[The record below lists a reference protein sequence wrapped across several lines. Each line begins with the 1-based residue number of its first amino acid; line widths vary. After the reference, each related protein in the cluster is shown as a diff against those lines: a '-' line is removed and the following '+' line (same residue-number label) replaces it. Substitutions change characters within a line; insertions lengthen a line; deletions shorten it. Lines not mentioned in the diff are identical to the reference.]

1 MADYENG
8 INGATG
14 EYLFPLDSPK
24 QIAAQATETLS
35 TIPLTDPH
43 RMELRDRLELRNKP
57 RAAKA
62 GVDPTKLAQAGWG
75 AIFLENYTSFSLEAL
90 KSDDG
95 LGVLLKHRQNQATPT
110 YYRECTYKPGW
121 NKAKFLTSHDVA
133 SSGAVDPDQGMPY
146 YLLIVGDPATI
157 PYEFQYQLDVQ
168 YAVGRI
174 FFDTLAEY
182 AYYAKSVVAAETQQ
196 IERPRQ
202 IKFWGVSNSG
212 DNATQLST
220 KHLVTPLSEW
230 VNQKHPTW
238 ATTPL
243 LTDTATKTNLHQLIN
258 QESAPAILFTAS
270 HGVGYPK
277 GDPQQKDLQG
287 ALICQEW
294 QPFLGKPDPAT
305 HLFSAADLDSSAN
318 IHGMIAF
325 QFACYSLGTP
335 QFNNFKN
342 KGGDL
347 ELAES
352 PIVARLPQKLLSH
365 EKGGALAVIGHVDRA
380 FSSSFRANNIRQSAV
395 FESVLT
401 CLMQGCPVGYAMEFF
416 NQQYAELASD
426 TTQGIQDGIK
436 DTAVV
441 DLWNTSNNARNY
453 AVLGDPAV
461 RIAIAQ
467 PLVESTPASEPIVW
481 FNPSRQATPSQPANI
496 SSSPGQTSEPTSS
509 VIDRIEQLE
518 QQVKTLQAEVTSL
531 KQETA
536 TLKQRLT
543 IENPQ

>member
-1 MADYENG
+1 MTNYENG

-14 EYLFPLDSPK
+14 EYLFPLESPRKIADKTKQTISDSPL
-24 QIAAQATETLS
+24 I
-35 TIPLTDPH
+35 DPH
-43 RMELRDRLELRNKP
+43 RIELSDRSKLTDKGKGT
-57 RAAKA
+57 KA
-62 GVDPTKLAQAGWG
+62 GVDPTSLAQAGWG
-75 AIFLENYTSFSLEAL
+75 VIFLENYTPFSLEAL

-95 LGVLLKHRQNQATPT
+95 LGVLLTHRRNQTTPT
-110 YYRECTYKPGW
+110 YYRECIYKPGW
-121 NKAKFLTSHDVA
+121 SKAQFLNAHKVP
-133 SSGAVDPDQGMPY
+133 SSGAVDPDRGMPY
-146 YLLIVGDPATI
+146 YLLIVGDPAII

-182 AYYAKSVVAAETQQ
+182 AYYAQSVVTAETQQ

-230 VNQKHPTW
+230 VNDKYPDW
-238 ATTPL
+238 ATPPL
-243 LTDTATKTNLHQLIN
+243 LIDTATKTNLHQLIN

-277 GDPQQKDLQG
+277 DDPRQKDLQG
-287 ALICQEW
+287 ALVCQEF
-294 QPFLGKPDPAT
+294 QHFLGKPDPET

-342 KGGDL
+342 KSGDL
-347 ELAES
+347 ELAAN
-352 PIVARLPQKLLSH
+352 PIVSRLPQKLLSH
-365 EKGGALAVIGHVDRA
+365 EKGGALAVIGHIDRA
-380 FSSSFRANNIRQSAV
+380 FSNSFRANNIRQSAV
-395 FESVLT
+395 FQSVLT
-401 CLMQGCPVGYAMEFF
+401 CLMQGFPVGYAMEFF
-416 NQQYAELASD
+416 NQQYAELATE
-426 TTQGIQDGIK
+426 TTQGIENGNLMNTKI
-436 DTAVV
+436 A

-461 RIAIAQ
+461 RVAIAQ
-467 PLVESTPASEPIVW
+467 PLTASTDSQPIVW
-481 FNPSRQATPSQPANI
+481 FNPSGQITQSQSPSISTPQT
-496 SSSPGQTSEPTSS
+496 QTSELTSS

-518 QQVKTLQAEVTSL
+518 QQVKNLQAQVTSL
-531 KQETA
+531 KQETD
-536 TLKQRLT
+536 TLKQKLG
-543 IENPQ
+543 